1 MRVFGASRVETTGFS
16 ATFELSP
23 GHLQG
28 PQVAPKAPMER
39 IEPAMAKT
47 AGTKSMTKSEIAN
60 QLAEKVGISKKQA
73 TQFLQAQAELA
84 YKNAKNVFT
93 IPGIGKLKLVDRPA
107 RMMTM
112 QFGPDKGQQKMIPK
126 SKKVRFS
133 VSKMAKDAILGAK

>member
-1 MRVFGASRVETTGFS
+1 
-16 ATFELSP
+16 
-23 GHLQG
+23 
-28 PQVAPKAPMER
+28 
-39 IEPAMAKT
+39 MAKT
-47 AGTKSMTKSEIAN
+47 AGTKSMSKSEIAN
-60 QLAEKVGISKKQA
+60 QLAEKVGITKKQA

-112 QFGPDKGQQKMIPK
+112 QFGPEKGQQKMIPK

-133 VSKMAKDAILGAK
+133 ISKAAKVAILGDK